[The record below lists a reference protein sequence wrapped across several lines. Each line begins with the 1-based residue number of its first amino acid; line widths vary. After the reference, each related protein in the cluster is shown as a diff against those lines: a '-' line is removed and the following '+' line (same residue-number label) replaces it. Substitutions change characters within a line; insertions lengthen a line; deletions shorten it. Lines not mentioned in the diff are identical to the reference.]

1 MNTFHITQQDSGEKL
16 ASFLQKKF
24 PEASS
29 LRWIKRAI
37 ESKYCKVNQKIE
49 WFPSHRLSEGDEVVF
64 AFEEAMQDQGRGA
77 PVVLYEDRDLFIVDK
92 TPGLTCS
99 QEDIMALFPKKGPLF
114 LAHRL
119 DKGTSGVLVLAKNE
133 VALAVLVEQFAS
145 HTLEKKYYA
154 LVDGPVEQKAGR
166 INQPI
171 GIKRI
176 NEGKVVCSSRF
187 THRARSALTEWERL
201 AVQENCSYLALYPKT
216 GRTHQL
222 RVHLSE
228 MGHPI
233 LGDFDYGRR
242 FRCSF
247 TPRRQLLH
255 AASIQL
261 THPTSRKPLTLKSP
275 LPQDFRDFLSFAK
288 FAP

>member
-1 MNTFHITQQDSGEKL
+1 ME
-16 ASFLQKKF
+16 
-24 PEASS
+24 
-29 LRWIKRAI
+29 
-37 ESKYCKVNQKIE
+37 
-49 WFPSHRLSEGDEVVF
+49 
-64 AFEEAMQDQGRGA
+64 
-77 PVVLYEDRDLFIVDK
+77 
-92 TPGLTCS
+92 
-99 QEDIMALFPKKGPLF
+99 LFPKKGILH

-119 DKGTSGVLVLAKNE
+119 DRGTSGVWVLAKTE
-133 VALAVLVEQFAS
+133 TALAVLVEQFAS

-154 LVDGPVEQKAGR
+154 LVDGAVEQKAGK
-166 INQPI
+166 INSPI

-187 THRARSALTEWERL
+187 THRARSAVTEWERL
-201 AVQENCSYLALYPKT
+201 AVQEECSFLALYPKT

-242 FRCSF
+242 FYCSF

-255 AASIQL
+255 AASIHL
-261 THPTSRKPLTLKSP
+261 AHPISGKPLTLKSP
-275 LPQDFRDFLSFAK
+275 LPEDFRKFLLVAK
-288 FAP
+288 FSSQNIF